1 MDTPNKDTSTRI
13 RVGKVWFSWQATIAL
28 YLCIVFACGFLGI
41 AVMSSNLLW
50 WLAVCLTVW
59 VTWLLTSGQRRD
71 QRDWNRVASIE
82 VREARIA
89 FLPSQRMHQIAGDV
103 GVEAP
108 FPVGSRLECHIDT
121 ADLYVAGD
129 NGMVLQRSL
138 WVAHL
143 DGTKQQLVGRTTE
156 LNLTRMTS
164 NLSDSGIPFRV
175 VKIYDGME
183 GEHTETDVTGDYTS
197 TSGKTWK
204 QGLVALLVG
213 TSSLWLGLAAGILVH
228 KVAPA
233 IAIGVAG
240 CVFVGVVRM
249 RTSMSKR
256 SALIQ
261 VATIL
266 PSYAAG
272 YAFAVIAVWYIF
284 KR

>member
-1 MDTPNKDTSTRI
+1 MHE
-13 RVGKVWFSWQATIAL
+13 G
-28 YLCIVFACGFLGI
+28 
-41 AVMSSNLLW
+41 
-50 WLAVCLTVW
+50 
-59 VTWLLTSGQRRD
+59 
-71 QRDWNRVASIE
+71 
-82 VREARIA
+82 RIA

-103 GVEAP
+103 RVEAP

-121 ADLYVAGD
+121 ADLYVTGD

-138 WVAHL
+138 WAARP

-156 LNLTRMTS
+156 LNLMRMTS
-164 NLSDSGIPFRV
+164 NLSDAGIPFRV

-183 GEHTETDVTGDYTS
+183 REHTETDVTGDYSS

-204 QGLVALLVG
+204 HGLVAFLEG
-213 TSSLWLGLAAGILVH
+213 TSSLWLGLVAGILVH

-240 CVFVGVVRM
+240 CVFLGVVRL

-261 VATIL
+261 VATVL